1 MVADIDGFLPDS
13 AFLLDVP
20 ATDWKDAIRLAGK
33 GLVAAGFTT
42 DAYTD
47 QMIETVEKMGPYIVI
62 APGLA
67 LAHSRP
73 SEAVLKTGLSWVRLS
88 TPVKFGNKA
97 NDPVSLVIGLAGHD
111 ENEHITV
118 MSAIASALI
127 NPKKTAALASA
138 PHAGSHP
145 RHPASIAGR
154 RNPGRAAGER
164 HTHTSMTE
172 SNN

>member
-73 SEAVLKTGLSWVRLS
+73 SEAV
-88 TPVKFGNKA
+88 
-97 NDPVSLVIGLAGHD
+97 SLVIGLAGHD

-138 PHAGSHP
+138 PTPEAIRDILHQ
-145 RHPASIAGR
+145 
-154 RNPGRAAGER
+154 
-164 HTHTSMTE
+164 
-172 SNN
+172 

>member
-47 QMIETVEKMGPYIVI
+47 QMIETVEKMGPYIVM
-62 APGLA
+62 A
-67 LAHSRP
+67 
-73 SEAVLKTGLSWVRLS
+73 

-127 NPKKTAALASA
+127 NPKKTAALAKA
-138 PHAGSHP
+138 PTPEAIRDILHQ
-145 RHPASIAGR
+145 
-154 RNPGRAAGER
+154 
-164 HTHTSMTE
+164 
-172 SNN
+172 

>member
-73 SEAVLKTGLSWVRLS
+73 SEAVLDLLPPQKGAFS
-88 TPVKFGNKA
+88 KEDGEA
-97 NDPVSLVIGLAGHD
+97 VIGADGLP
-111 ENEHITV
+111 V
-118 MSAIASALI
+118 ASA
-127 NPKKTAALASA
+127 AF
-138 PHAGSHP
+138 
-145 RHPASIAGR
+145 
-154 RNPGRAAGER
+154 
-164 HTHTSMTE
+164 
-172 SNN
+172 

>member
-62 APGLA
+62 APGLPR
-67 LAHSRP
+67 SR
-73 SEAVLKTGLSWVRLS
+73 
-88 TPVKFGNKA
+88 TPA
-97 NDPVSLVIGLAGHD
+97 R
-111 ENEHITV
+111 
-118 MSAIASALI
+118 
-127 NPKKTAALASA
+127 
-138 PHAGSHP
+138 P
-145 RHPASIAGR
+145 RPC
-154 RNPGRAAGER
+154 
-164 HTHTSMTE
+164 
-172 SNN
+172 

>member
-127 NPKKTAALASA
+127 NPKKTPRPPLRKPSATSCINSRAAQ
-138 PHAGSHP
+138 PEP
-145 RHPASIAGR
+145 GR
-154 RNPGRAAGER
+154 RRAA
-164 HTHTSMTE
+164 HPHFH
-172 SNN
+172 N

>member
-111 ENEHITV
+111 ENEHITM

-127 NPKKTAALASA
+127 NPKKTAALATA
-138 PHAGSHP
+138 PTPEAIRDILHQ
-145 RHPASIAGR
+145 
-154 RNPGRAAGER
+154 
-164 HTHTSMTE
+164 
-172 SNN
+172 

>member
-62 APGLA
+62 APGIAMPHARPEDGALQVGVTVVA
-67 LAHSRP
+67 LA
-73 SEAVLKTGLSWVRLS
+73 E
-88 TPVKFGNKA
+88 PVNFGNA
-97 NDPVSLVIGLAGHD
+97 ENDPVSVAVFLCAVD
-111 ENEHITV
+111 
-118 MSAIASALI
+118 
-127 NPKKTAALASA
+127 KTAHLQVLSDLMGLFEDEHFVDVASKA
-138 PHAGSHP
+138 QSDEELYQY
-145 RHPASIAGR
+145 IM
-154 RNPGRAAGER
+154 EL
-164 HTHTSMTE
+164 
-172 SNN
+172 

>member
-127 NPKKTAALASA
+127 NPKKTAALAFQQSLQV
-138 PHAGSHP
+138 
-145 RHPASIAGR
+145 
-154 RNPGRAAGER
+154 RAAAR
-164 HTHTSMTE
+164 YQYRYTLHTSSTPSPSTMVPRR
-172 SNN
+172 